1 VSPPK
6 RYSTY
11 TLSYH
16 TYLPYL
22 THFSL
27 LGGVVL
33 YVFRASI
40 PHATYLLNLEERFR
54 LAYFLP
60 NVDIACHYGTP
71 KFDDKTILCCHYT
84 LLVARLGP
92 HPPQNNTKNS
102 RGASSSGG
110 GMIMQPNSRY
120 NDMGSYFTETSSVTI
135 PVELDVCSSSGY
147 DVDNDELSFIDSVTS
162 ALTGWTEKFSVPH
175 AKKSQSV
182 YSEEGFESEASG
194 LASERISAITFDND
208 NGGVETSLNGID
220 DAYSRKQ
227 HHENRKPLAAMA
239 IPSVKGVR
247 FSPQSSSSAA
257 TAPKSQSKSSENE
270 GAGCQSISSSSSV
283 RSDTS
288 NSSKK
293 RTPVPPLR
301 DPTMEDKEQDQ
312 MWEEDCNYDINPTL
326 MFLVLESK
334 NWEEAIAL
342 LDGKGLENKNG
353 VLNLGQLFGG
363 NRKGQE
369 VSDELAKKR
378 QKELR
383 AQARTWIVRR
393 ERTGVLRWRML
404 PLHAALAF
412 NAPFDVIVRLYHLY
426 PGSIRCRNDQG
437 MLPMHHCFK
446 YGNEDKILE
455 FFLDVFPDALTVT
468 DDKGRLPLGCTPK
481 DGSDNERRSNI
492 LFLFCNFQVEMSKK
506 LETSTGSAAAAL
518 EATAGA
524 AAAAPQVRLP
534 ITVQDEDS
542 TLIGAAPRYT
552 SDTDYNQVI
561 YNPIK
566 PTLSKRKEVVP
577 TSKIQP
583 GEEEAVDAIH
593 DRYAMLNFEDDENVC
608 RNGRRVGRGL
618 KTIPEDD
625 ALSPNARND
634 LKMELLALGEN
645 NKRKGLKKFF
655 GKKRA

>member
-1 VSPPK
+1 M
-6 RYSTY
+6 
-11 TLSYH
+11 
-16 TYLPYL
+16 
-22 THFSL
+22 
-27 LGGVVL
+27 
-33 YVFRASI
+33 
-40 PHATYLLNLEERFR
+40 LN
-54 LAYFLP
+54 
-60 NVDIACHYGTP
+60 NM
-71 KFDDKTILCCHYT
+71 
-84 LLVARLGP
+84 ARLGP
-92 HPPQNNTKNS
+92 HTPSKNNNNGH
-102 RGASSSGG
+102 GASSSGD
-110 GMIMQPNSRY
+110 GMIMQPNTRF

-135 PVELDVCSSSGY
+135 PVELDVYSSSGY
-147 DVDNDELSFIDSVTS
+147 DVDNDEVSFIDSVTS
-162 ALTGWTEKFSVPH
+162 ALTGWTEKFSH
-175 AKKSQSV
+175 AKNSQSV
-182 YSEEGFESEASG
+182 YSEGGFESASG
-194 LASERISAITFDND
+194 FASERISAITFDND
-208 NGGVETSLNGID
+208 NGGVESSLID
-220 DAYSRKQ
+220 DTYSRKQ
-227 HHENRKPLAAMA
+227 HNENRKPLAA

-257 TAPKSQSKSSENE
+257 ANSSENG
-270 GAGCQSISSSSSV
+270 GAGYQSISSSSSV

-301 DPTMEDKEQDQ
+301 DPTMEDNEHDQ

-353 VLNLGQLFGG
+353 VLNLGKLFGG
-363 NRKGQE
+363 NRKDQE

-455 FFLDVFPDALTVT
+455 FFLDVFPEALTVT

-492 LFLFCNFQVEMSKK
+492 LFLFGNFQVEMSKK
-506 LETSTGSAAAAL
+506 VEPATGSAAAAL

-524 AAAAPQVRLP
+524 ATTAPQVRLP
-534 ITVQDEDS
+534 ITVQEEDS

-561 YNPIK
+561 YNPTK

-577 TSKIQP
+577 TPIIQP
-583 GEEEAVDAIH
+583 GEEEAVDGIH
-593 DRYAMLNFEDDENVC
+593 DRYAMLNFEDDENIC
-608 RNGRRVGRGL
+608 LNGRSVGRGL

-625 ALSPNARND
+625 TLSPKGRNN
-634 LKMELLALGEN
+634 LKMELLALSEN

>member
-1 VSPPK
+1 MQ
-6 RYSTY
+6 
-11 TLSYH
+11 H
-16 TYLPYL
+16 
-22 THFSL
+22 
-27 LGGVVL
+27 
-33 YVFRASI
+33 
-40 PHATYLLNLEERFR
+40 
-54 LAYFLP
+54 
-60 NVDIACHYGTP
+60 
-71 KFDDKTILCCHYT
+71 
-84 LLVARLGP
+84 
-92 HPPQNNTKNS
+92 NS
-102 RGASSSGG
+102 RF
-110 GMIMQPNSRY
+110 

-135 PVELDVCSSSGY
+135 PVELDVYSSSGY
-147 DVDNDELSFIDSVTS
+147 DVDDDEVSFFDSVTS
-162 ALTGWTEKFSVPH
+162 ALTGWTEKFSVPR
-175 AKKSQSV
+175 AKNSQSV
-182 YSEEGFESEASG
+182 YSEGGFESEASG
-194 LASERISAITFDND
+194 FASERISAITFDND
-208 NGGVETSLNGID
+208 HGGVETSLNGID

-227 HHENRKPLAAMA
+227 HNENRKPLAA
-239 IPSVKGVR
+239 ITSSKVH

-257 TAPKSQSKSSENE
+257 TSPKSQSKTTENR
-270 GAGCQSISSSSSV
+270 GAGYQSISSSSSV
-283 RSDTS
+283 KSETS

-363 NRKGQE
+363 NRKDQE

-383 AQARTWIVRR
+383 AQSRTWIVRR

-455 FFLDVFPDALTVT
+455 FFLDVFPEALTVT

-492 LFLFCNFQVEMSKK
+492 LFLFSNFQVEMSKK
-506 LETSTGSAAAAL
+506 VETTTGSAAAAL

-534 ITVQDEDS
+534 ITQEEDS

-566 PTLSKRKEVVP
+566 PTLSTKRKEVVP
-577 TSKIQP
+577 TSKIQL
-583 GEEEAVDAIH
+583 GEEEAVDGIH
-593 DRYAMLNFEDDENVC
+593 DRYAMPNFEDDENIC
-608 RNGRRVGRGL
+608 LNGRRMGMGL

-625 ALSPNARND
+625 TLSPKARND
-634 LKMELLALGEN
+634 LKMELLALSEN